1 VRTVVFTPT
10 FKAWRVAARA
20 LLIEGVEPRS
30 LVWQAGDDQQPLL
43 GLADGPSADAT
54 SPGTPDVM
62 RVPRRFVEAAQ
73 WVACHRDG
81 ERWGLMYRVL
91 WRLTHGERGLMEV
104 APDPDVH
111 RLLRMEKAARRAEH
125 KMKAFVRFRAVQ
137 HEGETRY
144 VAWFEP
150 EHDVVEHAAPFF
162 AERFASMAWSIL
174 TPGVCAH
181 WDGESLSFSP
191 GVPRSA
197 APGEDELEALWKTY
211 YASTF
216 NPGRLRPGAMRA
228 EMPLRYWKNLP
239 EAPLIAP
246 LLHDAPARVRRMIEQ
261 RSEELRR
268 PPRRSNPAVRAVS
281 GPEVQPPADD
291 S

>member
-1 VRTVVFTPT
+1 
-10 FKAWRVAARA
+10 
-20 LLIEGVEPRS
+20 
-30 LVWQAGDDQQPLL
+30 
-43 GLADGPSADAT
+43 
-54 SPGTPDVM
+54 
-62 RVPRRFVEAAQ
+62 
-73 WVACHRDG
+73 
-81 ERWGLMYRVL
+81 
-91 WRLTHGERGLMEV
+91 
-104 APDPDVH
+104 
-111 RLLRMEKAARRAEH
+111 
-125 KMKAFVRFRAVQ
+125 MKAFVRFRAVE
-137 HEGETRY
+137 HAGETRY

-174 TPGVCAH
+174 TPGVCTH
-181 WDGESLSFSP
+181 WNGESLSFSP

-261 RSEELRR
+261 RSEELKR
-268 PPRRSNPAVRAVS
+268 PPRRQTPAVQVVS

>member
-1 VRTVVFTPT
+1 VVFAPT
-10 FKAWRVAARA
+10 FEGWRVAARA
-20 LLIEGVEPRS
+20 LLIQGVEPRFA
-30 LVWQAGDDQQPLL
+30 VWQAGDDQQSLL
-43 GLADGPSADAT
+43 GLADAASSDGRALAASEA
-54 SPGTPDVM
+54 M
-62 RVPRRFVEAAQ
+62 RVPRRFVEAAR
-73 WVACHRDG
+73 WAACHRDG
-81 ERWGLMYRVL
+81 ERWGLMYRIL
-91 WRLTHGERGLMEV
+91 WRLAHGERGLMEV

-111 RLLRMEKAARRAEH
+111 RLLRMEKAVRRAEH

-150 EHDVVEHAAPFF
+150 EHDVVRHAAPFF
-162 AERFASMAWSIL
+162 AERFASVAWSIL
-174 TPGVCAH
+174 TPGECAH

-239 EAPLIAP
+239 EAALITP
-246 LLHDAPARVRRMIEQ
+246 LLHEAPARVRRMIEA

-268 PPRRSNPAVRAVS
+268 PPRHLSQAGAAGVRTARSTAGGS
-281 GPEVQPPADD
+281 
-291 S
+291 